1 MIKKIIKIITN
12 LLNILFIILTFWL
25 IFVSIFKKE
34 WIEIAI
40 EWLKIV
46 INWLWN
52 WNYIIGL
59 ISSCIEAF
67 PILWWLLPWTNVLL
81 LVWWFFWNL
90 SKENLVFLI
99 VIASI
104 WAIIWNYVW
113 FALGKKYWERFFNK
127 YWLYIWIWKTEVKY
141 LKSWIEKWWAWWII
155 LWKFHATTR
164 TFLPFIAWTTW
175 MKSWKFM
182 LYNTIWSIIRATL
195 VVVLWVLFV
204 AYYKII
210 LNYSW
215 MIFLWILVIIW
226 IYIYKFKSKEFKKY
240 WDEKNLEIE
249 EMSKK

>member
-12 LLNILFIILTFWL
+12 LLNILFIILTFGL

-46 INWLWN
+46 INGLGN

-67 PILWWLLPWTNVLL
+67 PILGGLLPGTNVLL
-81 LVWWFFWNL
+81 LVGGFFGNL

-104 WAIIWNYVW
+104 GAIIGNYVG
-113 FALGKKYWERFFNK
+113 FALGKKYGERFFNK
-127 YWLYIWIWKTEVKY
+127 YGLYIGIGKTEVKY
-141 LKSWIEKWWAWWII
+141 LKSGIEKWGAWGII
-155 LWKFHATTR
+155 LGKFHATTR
-164 TFLPFIAWTTW
+164 TFLPFIAGTTG
-175 MKSWKFM
+175 MKSGKFM
-182 LYNTIWSIIRATL
+182 LYNTIGSIIRATL
-195 VVVLWVLFV
+195 VVVLGVLFV

-210 LNYSW
+210 LNYSG
-215 MIFLWILVIIW
+215 MIFLGILVIIG